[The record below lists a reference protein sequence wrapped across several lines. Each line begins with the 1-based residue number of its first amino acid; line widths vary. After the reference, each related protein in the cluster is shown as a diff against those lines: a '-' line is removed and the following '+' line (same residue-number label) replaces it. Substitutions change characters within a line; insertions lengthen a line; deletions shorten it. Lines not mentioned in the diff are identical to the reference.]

1 MSFYPLPE
9 GCFALGEV
17 PERIKGS
24 TEQGLQF
31 VLLVTEICPA
41 LVEAPGEEQK
51 NDFLVLSGVYMVD
64 KQEVVGFALCSTR
77 KKHGNI

>member
-1 MSFYPLPE
+1 VSFYPLPE

-31 VLLVTEICPA
+31 VLLVTEICPV
-41 LVEAPGEEQK
+41 LVGAPGEEHK
-51 NDFLVLSGVYMVD
+51 ERFSGTVRS
-64 KQEVVGFALCSTR
+64 L
-77 KKHGNI
+77 HGR